1 MKKII
6 VSLMLASLVTG
17 VQVASATCTG
27 DPACTAPS
35 KPPVTVPV
43 TVPVTDPVVEEV
55 AFSVPAIAQV
65 PVEPVAVVEPVKTS
79 STVKPVKTGSACKVN
94 RNHQSGI
101 PLWWLLAALAAL
113 AAVAFFIFK
122 AATKE
127 DEDEVFPESSD
138 IDPSKSTELPE
149 QVIKDLNTYS

>member
-6 VSLMLASLVTG
+6 VMALMSLSLVTG

-35 KPPVTVPV
+35 KPPVTVPS
-43 TVPVTDPVVEEV
+43 VPIVVEPVPVVEPV
-55 AFSVPAIAQV
+55 ASATDFAQV

-79 STVKPVKTGSACKVN
+79 STVKPVKTGSACKV
-94 RNHQSGI
+94 NHQSGI

-127 DEDEVFPESSD
+127 DEDDDEDEVFPESSD
-138 IDPSKSTELPE
+138 TELPE
-149 QVIKDLNTYS
+149 QVIKDLHTYS

>member
-6 VSLMLASLVTG
+6 VMSLMIASLVTG

-43 TVPVTDPVVEEV
+43 TVPVTDPVVEPV
-55 AFSVPAIAQV
+55 ASATDFAQV
-65 PVEPVAVVEPVKTS
+65 PVEPVAVVEPVKTG
-79 STVKPVKTGSACKVN
+79 STVKPVKTGSACKV
-94 RNHQSGI
+94 NHQSGI

-113 AAVAFFIFK
+113 AAVAFLIFK

-127 DEDEVFPESSD
+127 DEDEDEVFPESSD
-138 IDPSKSTELPE
+138 TELPE